1 MALALITTT
10 FAGISSAG
18 GDEDGMLVEW
28 TWDKTEGEL
37 TIIPTHNLNTTN
49 FSYDVSFSNVTDGV
63 QQFYVEEADIPTEP
77 VSVITNLSDGYYD
90 VQITVWNE
98 NDFWGEDLTLCI
110 GETCSNV
117 EVDISFDEATMM
129 VTWHVYDAYQGE
141 NITAMIYDI
150 NTGGETEFFNVT
162 NGDMVDISGY
172 EDGEYCFEIMAT
184 LIENGDEFK
193 LDWQDYCLWVGEES
207 TWPWMD
213 INYDEATMN
222 LSFDVYDLPVNT
234 SLEYQIHIVQYD
246 GMSAKF
252 DQIAEFESNSS
263 QWSIY
268 IDVGVEFDPTN
279 YSYGMYWASLDI
291 WTDAGDH
298 VIGDGTEICYGDQTD
313 CEEVEEMFICDN
325 GEEIPLDYYD
335 DGEDDCGDGSDEPN
349 GTGNDEKFICDNGE
363 AIPMSWY
370 DDGEDDCGD
379 GSDEPN
385 GTGDGG
391 DDIEIASLDIDIWFE
406 QWTNSKMEFVLVQS
420 MVIDDAESIAMYT
433 MMADSFFGNDDGEV
447 TQDEVNLLLMMM
459 SEESLEDF
467 DMTDEMQLDG
477 ATGMLV
483 DAWMDVKGLVEGDS
497 EITMV
502 MGQVVSFQT
511 TPYADSTTHT
521 FTFTESADADG
532 DGLADGVDND
542 CDGCNDADGD
552 GFDHTCEVDGIW
564 IHNSDTWS
572 VSSITTTDADGGTPT
587 LNFEYDG
594 YNDAWFSADCPDKS
608 EEITFILEKTDIGE
622 LPDPNDTNNPIIDW
636 EEMDTNKL
644 PMCAYAYAVVMADG
658 TFDTRAGIDTA
669 PESGDYIID
678 LMDGAEYK
686 IYVVCIDPEGKE
698 MTVTISNADLNLTS
712 TYTATAEAEASLLLS
727 VPTGYDGTYTFDVTW
742 TDGHHTE
749 SGTLTVNGMGD
760 GTGGD
765 LEADGDGFLPGFTA
779 ALGIVALLGAAMISS
794 RRN

>member
-1 MALALITTT
+1 MCMKRNVLSKFKPTTAVLMALALITTT
-10 FAGISSAG
+10 FAGISSAD
-18 GDEDGMLVEW
+18 GDDDGMLIEW
-28 TWDKTEGEL
+28 TCDSIEGEL
-37 TIIPTHNLNTTN
+37 TIIPTENLNTTN
-49 FSYDVSFSNVTDGV
+49 FSYDVSFSNATDGV
-63 QQFYVEEADIPTEP
+63 QQFYVEEVDIPTEP
-77 VSVITNLSDGYYD
+77 VTVITNLADGYYE
-90 VQITVWNE
+90 VHINVWNE
-98 NDFWGEDLTLCI
+98 NDFWDEVPTLCV

-117 EVDISFDEATMM
+117 GVGISFDEATTM

-141 NITAMIYDI
+141 NITAKIYDE
-150 NTGGETEFFNVT
+150 NTGNETEFFNVT
-162 NGDMVDISGY
+162 DGDMVDISGY
-172 EDGEYCFEIMAT
+172 EVGEYCFEIIAT
-184 LIENGDEFK
+184 MIEDGNEFK
-193 LDWQDYCLWVGEES
+193 LDWQNDCLWVGEEP
-207 TWPWMD
+207 TWPGMD

-222 LSFDVYDLPVNT
+222 LFFDVYDLPVNT
-234 SLEYQIHIVQYD
+234 SLVYEILLEHYD
-246 GMSAKF
+246 GTSAKF
-252 DQIAEFESNSS
+252 NQVAEFESNSG

-268 IDVGVEFDPTN
+268 IDVGVELDPTN

-291 WTDAGDH
+291 WTDTGDH
-298 VIGDGTEICYGDQTD
+298 VIGDGTDICYGGPVD
-313 CEEVEEMFICDN
+313 CDDVDPSIDFVCDN
-325 GEEIPLDYYD
+325 GNEIPMDR
-335 DGEDDCGDGSDEPN
+335 
-349 GTGNDEKFICDNGE
+349 F
-363 AIPMSWY
+363 

-572 VSSITTTDADGGTPT
+572 VSSITGTTVDDDGGTPT

-594 YNDAWFSADCPDKS
+594 YNDAWFSADCPDKG

-727 VPTGYDGTYTFDVTW
+727 VPTGYDGTYSFDVTW
-742 TDGHHTE
+742 TDGHHAE

-760 GTGGD
+760 GTGED

>member
-1 MALALITTT
+1 
-10 FAGISSAG
+10 
-18 GDEDGMLVEW
+18 
-28 TWDKTEGEL
+28 
-37 TIIPTHNLNTTN
+37 
-49 FSYDVSFSNVTDGV
+49 
-63 QQFYVEEADIPTEP
+63 
-77 VSVITNLSDGYYD
+77 
-90 VQITVWNE
+90 
-98 NDFWGEDLTLCI
+98 
-110 GETCSNV
+110 
-117 EVDISFDEATMM
+117 
-129 VTWHVYDAYQGE
+129 
-141 NITAMIYDI
+141 
-150 NTGGETEFFNVT
+150 
-162 NGDMVDISGY
+162 
-172 EDGEYCFEIMAT
+172 
-184 LIENGDEFK
+184 
-193 LDWQDYCLWVGEES
+193 
-207 TWPWMD
+207 MD

-222 LSFDVYDLPVNT
+222 LFFDVYDLPVNT
-234 SLEYQIHIVQYD
+234 SLVYEILLEHYD
-246 GMSAKF
+246 GTSAKF
-252 DQIAEFESNSS
+252 NQVAEFESNSG

-268 IDVGVEFDPTN
+268 IDVGVELDPTN

-291 WTDAGDH
+291 WTDTGDH
-298 VIGDGTEICYGDQTD
+298 VIGDGTDICYGGPVD
-313 CEEVEEMFICDN
+313 CDDVDPSIDFVCDN
-325 GEEIPLDYYD
+325 GNEIPMDR
-335 DGEDDCGDGSDEPN
+335 
-349 GTGNDEKFICDNGE
+349 F
-363 AIPMSWY
+363 

-572 VSSITTTDADGGTPT
+572 VSSITGTTVDDDGGTPT

-594 YNDAWFSADCPDKS
+594 YNDAWFSADCPDKG

-727 VPTGYDGTYTFDVTW
+727 VPTGYDGTYSFDVTW
-742 TDGHHTE
+742 TDGHHAE

-760 GTGGD
+760 GTGED